1 MPNTSKPRLRGRL
14 SRDEYCQNKRKGC
27 GGWGLELELLA
38 SACLESVCSC
48 VVMKSDGVLGA
59 NGNKW
64 EAHSG
69 ATAPGQFCA
78 FDTAQ
83 GRAVRDFYT
92 DFANEVV

>member
-1 MPNTSKPRLRGRL
+1 MPLT
-14 SRDEYCQNKRKGC
+14 E
-27 GGWGLELELLA
+27 
-38 SACLESVCSC
+38 
-48 VVMKSDGVLGA
+48 SDGVLGA